1 MHILVQENL
10 KEIFSVNPIIV
21 LSLNNQIDKLN
32 TILLNLN
39 ISPEPK
45 IINLSRHPNYL
56 NILKYLKN
64 INHSDVENIQDYSW
78 VDYQLVLVK
87 K

>member
-39 ISPEPK
+39 ISQNQK
-45 IINLSRHPNYL
+45 
-56 NILKYLKN
+56 
-64 INHSDVENIQDYSW
+64 
-78 VDYQLVLVK
+78 
-87 K
+87 